1 MRVKLECPVNFLG
14 HQELDRILESR
25 KMTLCDED
33 PQAVIVNPGTSEF
46 LDTAYFEK
54 YKSLKVVG
62 TPSTGTNHIDVAG
75 LKKKGINVTCLLDN
89 KKSLEDIHASAEFT
103 WLHIMNL
110 TRKFTNAVNAT
121 AGWRSNTNEL
131 FLRSNELHGKT
142 IGVVGLGRIGTKI
155 AKYASTF
162 GMNVCYYDP
171 YVNNYSYTKVK
182 SLKDLTECDTI
193 SINCALTKET
203 AGMIKPGV
211 WDRINPGTIV
221 VNTSRGEVVDEDYI
235 VWLVKEAGILYG
247 ADVLRNEQNIAALKK
262 SPILSLSKRTDKVV
276 ITPHVAGATKESQ
289 TKALLTTLDL
299 AKKSRKIKK
308 K

>member
-1 MRVKLECPVNFLG
+1 MRVKLECPVNFLE
-14 HQELDRILESR
+14 HNELDKILIG
-25 KMTLCDED
+25 KGMTLCNED
-33 PQAVIVNPGTSEF
+33 PQVVIVNPGTSEF
-46 LDTAYFEK
+46 LDNNYFAD
-54 YKSLKVVG
+54 YKNLTVVG
-62 TPSTGTNHIDVAG
+62 TPSTGTNHIDVNALTDRG
-75 LKKKGINVTCLLDN
+75 VCVVCLLDN

-142 IGVVGLGRIGTKI
+142 IGIVGLGRIGTKI
-155 AKYASTF
+155 AKYATTF

-171 YVNNYSYTKVK
+171 YVNNYTYRQVK
-182 SLKDLTECDTI
+182 TLRQIEDCDII
-193 SINCALTKET
+193 SINCSLTKET
-203 AGMIKPGV
+203 TGMIRPGV
-211 WDRINPGTIV
+211 WDRIKAGTVV

-235 VWLVKEAGILYG
+235 VALVKDWGILYG
-247 ADVLRNEQNIAALKK
+247 TDVLRNEQNIPSLKK
-262 SPILSLSKRTDKVV
+262 SPILALSKRTDKVV

-299 AKKSRKIKK
+299 SRGKLP
-308 K
+308 